1 MLGWMISCAINYTN
15 YCWCSWEKYGSK
27 KCVNNSQP
35 LIRHELG
42 KPHNKNIHPSSRKQ
56 FEPTKDAQNKGWLRL
71 DLSILANEML
81 VIFSILPWM
90 VHAMS
95 LLKIMSK
102 HRYSKC
108 SNNMWSIKKFS
119 WSRLDSKDDGRLL
132 LISDI
137 ISLSSKRNKKES
149 MAFISCSF
157 GDEIVYNCFIK
168 IQQQHK
174 NTKAVFH

>member
-1 MLGWMISCAINYTN
+1 M
-15 YCWCSWEKYGSK
+15 
-27 KCVNNSQP
+27 NNSQP

-42 KPHNKNIHPSSRKQ
+42 KPHNKIINPSSRKQ
-56 FEPTKDAQNKGWLRL
+56 LKPMKDAKNKGWLRL
-71 DLSILANEML
+71 DLSILAYEML
-81 VIFSILPWM
+81 VFFSILPWM
-90 VHAMS
+90 VHVMS

-119 WSRLDSKDDGRLL
+119 WSRLDSKDGGRLL

-137 ISLSSKRNKKES
+137 ISLWSKRNKKES

-157 GDEIVYNCFIK
+157 GEEIVYNCPL
-168 IQQQHK
+168 
-174 NTKAVFH
+174 